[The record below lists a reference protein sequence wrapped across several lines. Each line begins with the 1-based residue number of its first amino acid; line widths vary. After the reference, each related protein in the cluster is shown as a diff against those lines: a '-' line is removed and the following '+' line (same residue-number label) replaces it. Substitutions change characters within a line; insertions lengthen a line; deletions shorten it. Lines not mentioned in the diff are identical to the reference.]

1 MFWIVLSKRRILRG
15 ASFVAALLVLVAMTT
30 TLGGRTLTTTAN
42 PDQPLERVSGSD
54 RRVALTFDVTWGN
67 QELPKLVSALEAHG
81 VKATFFVGGTF
92 LNLHSNWVRR
102 LAAAGHDVGTLG
114 QKIVDLSQLSEQEIT
129 TNLMA
134 SQSALSKLLGDPVR
148 YFRPPLGPA
157 TPEVVR
163 AARSADLI
171 TVTYS
176 LDSGDQQGL
185 TAEQI
190 ARRVVRQARPGDIIR
205 MTASDWSTQT
215 AQALPEVI
223 SGLKE
228 RGFELVPLSALVQQS
243 TGGDGAS
250 PENETR

>member
-1 MFWIVLSKRRILRG
+1 MFWVVLSRRRILRG
-15 ASFVAALLVLVAMTT
+15 AGFFITLLALAAMTS
-30 TLGGRTLTTTAN
+30 TLGSRTLTTTAN
-42 PDQPLERVSGSD
+42 PDQPLQRVSRSD
-54 RRVALTFDVTWGN
+54 KRVALTFDVTWGT
-67 QELPKLVSALEAHG
+67 QELPRLLSALDAQG

-92 LNLHSNWVRR
+92 LKQHSDWVRR
-102 LAAAGHDVGTLG
+102 LAVSGHDVGTLG
-114 QKIVDLSQLSEQEIT
+114 QKVVDLSQLSEQEVT

-163 AARSADLI
+163 AARAADLI

-190 ARRVVRQARPGDIIR
+190 VRRVVRQARPGDIIR
-205 MTASDWSTQT
+205 MTASDWSPET
-215 AQALPEVI
+215 AKALPDLI
-223 SGLKE
+223 RGLKE
-228 RGFELVPLSALVQQS
+228 KGFELVPLSELVQQG
-243 TGGDGAS
+243 TPADAS
-250 PENETR
+250 SRGEGTP